1 MHLFFRQACALA
13 FRSLPL
19 AGVLSALLFSS
30 AAMGA
35 TYSFS
40 FVSNEY
46 MKSMYGTFTTAPAT
60 GSYLGAESVVSGE
73 IQGGATIMTNGGKD
87 FVEVRYWGDVVS
99 GGPSQN
105 NATSFPPS
113 SYTPSWYVP
122 YDNLL
127 FPAGNAGPG
136 FDPNGS
142 GVAGSSYLDAYGVM
156 FTGIYFNIF
165 DASYSQQY
173 FLSVHGSKTT
183 AGGYEATMY
192 DSSGT
197 VINSQVY
204 APATGV
210 GSGDPPMTL
219 GNVPEI
225 DPATGSSAL
234 SLVVGVLA
242 MVEQRRRRGLKA
254 ALAG

>member
-1 MHLFFRQACALA
+1 MLFP
-13 FRSLPL
+13 ST
-19 AGVLSALLFSS
+19 
-30 AAMGA
+30 AMGITLGA
-35 TYSFS
+35 TGSFS
-40 FVSNEY
+40 FGPGKYPLSGWG
-46 MKSMYGTFTTAPAT
+46 SWTATPAT
-60 GSYLGAESVVSGE
+60 GPYLGAWSVVSGE
-73 IQGGATIMTNGGKD
+73 IQGRATIMTNGGKD
-87 FVEVRYWGDVVS
+87 FILVRYWGNVVS

-122 YDNLL
+122 YDKLL

-142 GVAGSSYLDAYGVM
+142 GVAGSSYLDAYGLM
-156 FTGIYFNIF
+156 FTGNYFDMN

-197 VINSQVY
+197 VISSQVY

-210 GSGDPPMTL
+210 ASGDPPMTL
-219 GNVPEI
+219 GDVPEI